1 MKPDRLERFILDNK
15 EGFGPPM
22 PAPDVWDKI
31 QKREPQKENLF
42 NWKMVMS
49 RAAAVA
55 VIFISSYYFHE
66 YRSMIKAKAPGQNA
80 TVDLAQQ
87 EPVYQEMEEAESY
100 YSSQIKYKKNELF
113 SLTEDSP
120 ELQKDINRDL
130 SELDNILL
138 ELKADLKDN
147 AANQEVIEAMM
158 QNYMLKLEILEDM
171 LKQIK
176 PNNKQQNKNETTYS
190 I

>member
-1 MKPDRLERFILDNK
+1 MKNDKLERFILDNK

-22 PAPDVWDKI
+22 PAPDVWGKI
-31 QKREPQKENLF
+31 QKREIQKENTF
-42 NWKMVMS
+42 NWRMVLS
-49 RAAAVA
+49 RAAAVT
-55 VIFISSYYFHE
+55 VIFISSYYFHA
-66 YRSMIKAKAPGQNA
+66 YRSMETTENHGVVSF
-80 TVDLAQQ
+80 TQQ
-87 EPVYQEMEEAESY
+87 EPAYQEMEEAESY
-100 YSSQIKYKKNELF
+100 YTSQIKHKKNELF

-130 SELDNILL
+130 SDLDTILS

-171 LKQIK
+171 LDQIK
-176 PNNKQQNKNETTYS
+176 PKNNQQNKDENTYS

>member
-1 MKPDRLERFILDNK
+1 MKTDKLERFILDNK

-31 QKREPQKENLF
+31 QKRSPEREATF
-42 NWKMVMS
+42 NWKLVMS
-49 RAAAVA
+49 RAAAVVA
-55 VIFISSYYFHE
+55 IFISSYYFHA
-66 YRSMIKAKAPGQNA
+66 YRSSISSNSQDTSIESIA
-80 TVDLAQQ
+80 TNEPLYKELA
-87 EPVYQEMEEAESY
+87 EAELY
-100 YSSQIKYKKNELF
+100 YSSQIKYKKKELF

-120 ELQKDINRDL
+120 ALQKDINSDL
-130 SELDNILL
+130 TELDAILL

-176 PNNKQQNKNETTYS
+176 PTEEKNNTNENAYS

>member
-1 MKPDRLERFILDNK
+1 MKPDRLERFVLDNK
-15 EGFGPPM
+15 DGFGPSM

-31 QKREPQKENLF
+31 QKRERQKENHF
-42 NWKMVMS
+42 NWGMVLS

-55 VIFISSYYFHE
+55 IIFISSYYFHE
-66 YRSMIKAKAPGQNA
+66 YRSIVNDRSGDKIEVTGL
-80 TVDLAQQ
+80 DQQ
-87 EPVYQEMEEAESY
+87 ESAYQEMEEAESY
-100 YSSQIKYKKNELF
+100 YNSQIKYKKNELF
-113 SLTEDSP
+113 DLTEDSP

-130 SELDNILL
+130 SELDNILS
-138 ELKADLKDN
+138 ELKSDLKDN

-171 LKQIK
+171 LNQIK
-176 PNNKQQNKNETTYS
+176 PTNKQNNKNENTYS

>member
-1 MKPDRLERFILDNK
+1 MKPDKLEKFILDNK

-31 QKREPQKENLF
+31 HKRAPKKEIHF
-42 NWKMVMS
+42 NWRMILS
-49 RAAAVA
+49 RAAAVV

-66 YRSMIKAKAPGQNA
+66 YRSIISGGKLDNNTTIAVAE
-80 TVDLAQQ
+80 Q

-100 YSSQIKYKKNELF
+100 YTSQIKYKKNELF

-130 SELDNILL
+130 TELDIILL
-138 ELKADLKDN
+138 ELKDDLKDN

-171 LKQIK
+171 LNQIK
-176 PNNKQQNKNETTYS
+176 PKKENETTYS